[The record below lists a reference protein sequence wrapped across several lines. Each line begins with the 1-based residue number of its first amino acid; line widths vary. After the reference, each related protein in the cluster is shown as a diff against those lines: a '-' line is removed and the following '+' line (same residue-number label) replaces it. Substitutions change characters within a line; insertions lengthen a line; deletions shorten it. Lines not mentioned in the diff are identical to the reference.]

1 MAKYSNGS
9 TKKPNS
15 QKTTSINDEI
25 LANIPDP
32 TIRVLVRM
40 LMAQNKK
47 LKRENLLLKEE
58 TTFTIDMRKSENE
71 NLGIN
76 IRILF

>member
-71 NLGIN
+71 NLRIN